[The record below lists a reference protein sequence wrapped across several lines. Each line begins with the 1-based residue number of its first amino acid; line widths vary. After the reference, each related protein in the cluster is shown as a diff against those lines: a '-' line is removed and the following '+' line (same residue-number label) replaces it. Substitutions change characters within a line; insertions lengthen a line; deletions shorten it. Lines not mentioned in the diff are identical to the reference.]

1 MTDINRDVLNQL
13 YTQSG
18 ADDLLDTMSDAPTP
32 YRPIVT
38 QRDAENGF
46 IIRYFV
52 RAVAEK
58 DYVVEVNLD
67 DYSRLRENPR
77 FVTAQVRW
85 KIVGVKET
93 TTSPAGVKNLGVND
107 YNILEVSKA
116 DLTFG
121 GLRRYIR
128 NYVEFWLAERL

>member
-1 MTDINRDVLNQL
+1 MTDINRDFLNQL

-18 ADDLLDTMSDAPTP
+18 ADNLLDTMSDTPTP
-32 YRPIVT
+32 YKPLVT
-38 QRDAENGF
+38 QQDAEQGF
-46 IIRYFV
+46 ITRYFV
-52 RAVAEK
+52 RAVTDK

-85 KIVGVKET
+85 KIVGIKET
-93 TTSPAGVKNLGVND
+93 ITSASGVKNLGVND
-107 YNILEVSKA
+107 YNILEVSMV

-121 GLRRYIR
+121 GLKRYIR
-128 NYVEFWLAERL
+128 NYLDFWLAETI